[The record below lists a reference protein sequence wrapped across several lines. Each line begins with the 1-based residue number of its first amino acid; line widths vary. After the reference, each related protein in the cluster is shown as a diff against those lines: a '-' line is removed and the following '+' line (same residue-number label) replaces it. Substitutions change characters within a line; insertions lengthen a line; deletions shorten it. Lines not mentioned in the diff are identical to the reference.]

1 MSPTIASGDAHDV
14 YTTYLARRETRYQQI
29 AAFQAA
35 LDAHAD
41 AVEDEL
47 LNEVIKTL
55 PTNYNFEI
63 HKSIW
68 RIEETKKTLG
78 KKGGS
83 C

>member
-1 MSPTIASGDAHDV
+1 MDPQTQLEVKKPKPMAANRIPASI
-14 YTTYLARRETRYQQI
+14 L
-29 AAFQAA
+29 
-35 LDAHAD
+35 
-41 AVEDEL
+41 EDEL
-47 LNEVIKTL
+47 VNEVIKTL